1 MSRKVFFFILP
12 GMKPALF
19 YTHEAADPYFNM
31 AFDEWMLSRV
41 LEEPG
46 LVCLRLYRWRPGAIT
61 FGYNQRQETALD
73 FSRLGETP
81 VIRRLTGG
89 RAIYH
94 DPDEFTYAVAFNSA
108 GLKND
113 RLVGSLSASSHALAG
128 ALAYF
133 LKRLGLEAD
142 FVRQSARENARPEF
156 FHKAPCFA
164 SRAKYELIVENRK
177 IIASAQKRL
186 GTSLL
191 QHGSIK
197 LNGVVSH
204 PALDD
209 GVTGQ
214 GLSEQLI
221 VNKDFNETAEIFGEV
236 LASFLNLT
244 PVAADI
250 SPQEMEEVK
259 SRRTAIK
266 KNSLN
271 QRQVL
276 NK

>member
-1 MSRKVFFFILP
+1 LFREVFFFILP

-19 YTHEAADPYFNM
+19 FKHEAADPYFNM

-41 LEEPG
+41 LNEPG

-73 FSRLGETP
+73 FSRVGDTP

-94 DPDEFTYAVAFNSA
+94 DPSEYTYAVALNNA
-108 GLKND
+108 GLEND
-113 RLVGSLSASSHALAG
+113 KLVGSVSATSHALAG
-128 ALAYF
+128 ALAHF
-133 LKRLGLEAD
+133 LKKLGLKAD
-142 FVRQSARENARPEF
+142 YVRQSARENARPEF

-164 SRAKYELIVENRK
+164 SRAKYELVSENRK

-191 QHGSIK
+191 QHGSVK

-209 GVTGQ
+209 GWLCPVSGKQTV
-214 GLSEQLI
+214 
-221 VNKDFNETAEIFGEV
+221 VNKEFNEIAEIFCEAV
-236 LASFLNLT
+236 ASFLNLDLS
-244 PVAADI
+244 AAEN
-250 SPQEMEEVK
+250 SPEELEK
-259 SRRTAIK
+259 IKDMQILIK

-271 QRQVL
+271 PRRIL